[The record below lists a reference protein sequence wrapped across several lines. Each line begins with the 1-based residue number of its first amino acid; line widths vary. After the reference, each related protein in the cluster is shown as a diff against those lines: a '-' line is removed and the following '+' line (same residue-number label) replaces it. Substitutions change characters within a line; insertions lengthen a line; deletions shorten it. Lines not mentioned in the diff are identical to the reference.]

1 MARSSMLCMFLID
14 DVLYLCRQQSDCAGL
29 PLAAGLHAVVRL
41 PTIGTK
47 HSSNDLGRRC

>member
-1 MARSSMLCMFLID
+1 MAESKGLRSPHVATLLIICNI
-14 DVLYLCRQQSDCAGL
+14 VYQGMSGFNDCSCSAGL

-47 HSSNDLGRRC
+47 